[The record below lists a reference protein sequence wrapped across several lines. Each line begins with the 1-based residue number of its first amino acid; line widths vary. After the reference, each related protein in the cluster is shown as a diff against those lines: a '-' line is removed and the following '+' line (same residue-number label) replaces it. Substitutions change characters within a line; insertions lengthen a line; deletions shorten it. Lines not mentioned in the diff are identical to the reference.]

1 MPALKEFHKP
11 TDIPA
16 ALALLKRK
24 SPRTIPL
31 AGGTWLN
38 PRIDKEGLAE
48 AVVDLSGL
56 GLDRIE
62 RDADALLLGAMATL
76 AAVTEDESCRSLAD
90 GILAQTARRDAVLN
104 VRNAATVGGT
114 VVVAPSDSEFILAL
128 LALNAQVSVQSKE
141 LDTWPLS
148 QFLTDPAA
156 ALDYHQGSSTLDYHQ
171 GSSTLDYHQGS
182 STLDDNQGSSTLDG
196 GLVTQVQISLPLPAA
211 AGLARVAYT
220 LSDHPIVAAV
230 AVVIEDSSRIALG
243 GVAARPLVVELDTGS
258 GSEAAQDA
266 VAQAIA
272 EAEQYADFRGSADY
286 RRAMGILMA
295 KRALQRASG
304 RVQ

>member
-1 MPALKEFHKP
+1 MPTLKEFHKP

-114 VVVAPSDSEFILAL
+114 VVVAPPDSEFILAL

-156 ALDYHQGSSTLDYHQ
+156 ALDYHQGSSTLD
-171 GSSTLDYHQGS
+171 
-182 STLDDNQGSSTLDG
+182 DNQGSSTLDG

-211 AGLARVAYT
+211 AGLARVVRT
-220 LSDHPIVAAV
+220 PSDHPIVAAV

-272 EAEQYADFRGSADY
+272 EAEPYADFRGSADY

-295 KRALQRASG
+295 KRALQRALG
-304 RVQ
+304 RI